1 MDLIHGE
8 GVSELFQV
16 QCHLYKHIFS
26 YIDSMSLKCA
36 IQLGIPD
43 TIHNHGQPITLQELV
58 SKLHI
63 HPEKK
68 LVACTGLCVYWCT
81 LASSLKQ

>member
-36 IQLGIPD
+36 IQLGILD
-43 TIHNHGQPITLQELV
+43 TIHNHGHPITLQELV

-63 HPEKK
+63 HPKK
-68 LVACTGLCVYWCT
+68 LAACMGLWVYWFT
-81 LASSLKQ
+81 LASSLKH

>member
-36 IQLGIPD
+36 IQLGILD
-43 TIHNHGQPITLQELV
+43 TIHNHGQPI
-58 SKLHI
+58 
-63 HPEKK
+63 HPKK
-68 LVACTGLCVYWCT
+68 LAACIGLWVYWCT